1 MVGANKATLD
11 TKPKHAGYCWFT
23 TSDGKLYIDWE
34 SEPNTADPNKIFRA
48 VLNAEKADQDSD
60 GNVIKNTY
68 AKKTELN
75 AYAPASHASSATTY
89 GVSTSA
95 NYGHAKAS
103 STTPKANGTAA
114 VGSETSSFARGD
126 HVHPLQTSVA
136 NATNADSATKATQDA
151 SGNVITSTYAT
162 KTEMNGRA
170 PANHASSATTY
181 GVGDTTNYGHLKVG
195 SNITVSSGTIS
206 LTKDN
211 VTAALGYTPPTTN
224 STYTLSSF
232 GITATAAEL
241 NYCDGVTGKIQTQ
254 LNNKSEYFSGTAVG
268 SSQEAVYY
276 GRICK
281 ILLPNSYADFYL
293 EFTLN
298 GRSDRHQKVKVWVQK
313 SNSTVISNKSI
324 YYSGQKGNC
333 YEVVGYHYTDSTN
346 GDYFEI
352 WCKVPSWDT
361 ANIQKKIVSGNYTDP
376 AGSITWYNSKN
387 TALPT
392 TSSTVVKYTALAE
405 TWCGPVHWDNIS
417 SKPSTFTPATHTH
430 GAGDITSG
438 TLAVARG
445 GTGITAAPSL
455 QVNLGST
462 SAAGIFTASP
472 RPGVT
477 GTLAI
482 GNGGTGATTAANA
495 RTNLGA
501 CGYTTV
507 SSLSIADFTSTAYLP
522 LTGGTLSGQLTLQAA
537 LSGTTAT
544 FSGNI
549 TAATVNGAVW
559 NDYAEYRAIDASAP
573 AGYCVVE
580 KGNDELTVSTRRL
593 EPAAY
598 IVSDTF
604 GFSIGKTA
612 KARCPVAVSGR
623 VLAYPFE
630 DRDSY
635 KPGDPVCAAPGG
647 RVSKMTRKEAAS
659 FPDRIIGTVSAV
671 PDYETWGE
679 NEVKVNGRIWIKV
692 K

>member
-1 MVGANKATLD
+1 MVGASKAALD
-11 TKPKHAGYCWFT
+11 GQSLVAGYVWFT
-23 TSDGKLYIDWE
+23 TNDGKFYIDWE
-34 SEPNTADPNKIFRA
+34 DKHKVLHRS
-48 VLNAEKADQDSD
+48 VLNA
-60 GNVIKNTY
+60 
-68 AKKTELN
+68 
-75 AYAPASHASSATTY
+75 
-89 GVSTSA
+89 
-95 NYGHAKAS
+95 GHAD
-103 STTPKANGTAA
+103 TA
-114 VGSETSSFARGD
+114 G
-126 HVHPLQTSVA
+126 H
-136 NATNADSATKATQDA
+136 ADSADTASTAVSATSAGSAVKAEQD
-151 SGNVITSTYAT
+151 SGGNVITSTYLTNTNAANTYAT
-162 KTEMNGRA
+162 ISTVNGKA
-170 PANHASSATTY
+170 PTNHASSANTY
-181 GVGDTTNYGHLKVG
+181 GVGSTSNYGHIKIG
-195 SNITVSSGTIS
+195 SNIGVTDGVIS
-206 LTKDN
+206 LSKAN
-211 VTAALGYTPPTTN
+211 VTAALGYTPPTSDTNTTYTFATGDNNGQIKVTPSGGSAQNISVKGLGSAAYKDASGSWGISITGSSASCTGNAATATKATQDSDGNAIN
-224 STYTLSSF
+224 STYLKLSGGTMSGRLTLGTSVTDHTTPMTQILCVTCSAVPSGTTLTDKNAPGIGFHISDNSWGSLILNSGAFKFINNDATSYMPVYASSF
-232 GITATAAEL
+232 
-241 NYCDGVTGKIQTQ
+241 
-254 LNNKSEYFSGTAVG
+254 VG
-268 SSQEAVYY
+268 SGES
-276 GRICK
+276 
-281 ILLPNSYADFYL
+281 LTS
-293 EFTLN
+293 LN
-298 GRSDRHQKVKVWVQK
+298 
-313 SNSTVISNKSI
+313 
-324 YYSGQKGNC
+324 
-333 YEVVGYHYTDSTN
+333 
-346 GDYFEI
+346 
-352 WCKVPSWDT
+352 
-361 ANIQKKIVSGNYTDP
+361 
-376 AGSITWYNSKN
+376 AG
-387 TALPT
+387 
-392 TSSTVVKYTALAE
+392 
-405 TWCGPVHWDNIS
+405 NIS
-417 SKPSTFTPATHTH
+417 
-430 GAGDITSG
+430 SG

-445 GTGITAAPSL
+445 GTGLTTAPSL

-462 SAAGIFTASP
+462 SAASIFAASP

-482 GNGGTGATTAANA
+482 GNGGTGATTAAGA
-495 RTNLGA
+495 RTNLSA

-544 FSGNI
+544 FSGNV

-612 KARCPVAVSGR
+612 KARCPVAVAGR

-659 FPDRIIGTVSAV
+659 FPDRIIGIVSAI